1 MALFSLH
8 PVRVAAVTLAAALA
22 CSESGP
28 RIYTAQPYRAEP
40 GCLESYV
47 ALGLVQS
54 GDLGARCAPVCLRL
68 DGALYVSPVC
78 SPYPPRATLEASSSD
93 DCAAALQAFSIGA
106 DCGPSP
112 ADAATDAA
120 TNAAP
125 GDP

>member
-1 MALFSLH
+1 MASFSLN
-8 PVRVAAVTLAAALA
+8 PLRVVPVTLAAALA

-47 ALGLVQS
+47 ALGVVQS

-78 SPYPPRATLEASSSD
+78 SPYPSRATLEASSGA

-106 DCGPSP
+106 DCPPP

-120 TNAAP
+120 TDAAP
-125 GDP
+125 GGP